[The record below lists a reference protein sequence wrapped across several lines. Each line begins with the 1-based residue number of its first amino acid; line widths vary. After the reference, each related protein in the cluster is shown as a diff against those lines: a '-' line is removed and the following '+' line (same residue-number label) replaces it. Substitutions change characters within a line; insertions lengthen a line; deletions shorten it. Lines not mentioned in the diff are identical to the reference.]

1 VLRLRHDVV
10 MIGRAT
16 VTPLPVNLQTR
27 LAQPLARLSEAMT
40 SYLKASAEALRLD
53 ARAPAFLPVQTALE
67 AYAAEVA
74 AMRREGLTRGLPG
87 DMTER
92 FFALGFSL
100 EQMRQ
105 NLGDLERRVSEW
117 TDRSAS
123 SSKKAEGAAGTG

>member
-1 VLRLRHDVV
+1 
-10 MIGRAT
+10 
-16 VTPLPVNLQTR
+16 
-27 LAQPLARLSEAMT
+27 
-40 SYLKASAEALRLD
+40 
-53 ARAPAFLPVQTALE
+53 
-67 AYAAEVA
+67 
-74 AMRREGLTRGLPG
+74 
-87 DMTER
+87 MTER